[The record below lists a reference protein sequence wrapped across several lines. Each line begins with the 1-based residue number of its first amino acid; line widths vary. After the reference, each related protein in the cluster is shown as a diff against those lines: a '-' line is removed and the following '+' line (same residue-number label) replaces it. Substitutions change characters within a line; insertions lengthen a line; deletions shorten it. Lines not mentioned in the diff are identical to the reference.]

1 VSMKTIEDIKTVMI
15 AGAGTLGLRIALRC
29 ALDGYIVKMFDISD
43 GQLASAQAMQ
53 AKLTRSFLRT
63 GKITQEQAD
72 LAKENLSVTSDID
85 EAVKGVDLISES
97 VIENL
102 GLKRNFYA
110 DLTPRLEK
118 GVIVTTNTSYLLP
131 SDLLD
136 SIQEPELFCA
146 LHFHDVFNQFVVDI
160 MPHPTTDQTVVGLL
174 MEFGKRINQIPVF
187 VRKESSGYMF
197 NAMLMSILGEASD
210 LYANGVGSF
219 QDIDRSF
226 MGNFGTLAG
235 PFGMMDQVGLD
246 TVWHIISVRDDERS
260 KVFAGIIKSYVDQGK
275 LGYKSGEGFY
285 RYPGPE
291 FAQPEF
297 LKA

>member
-1 VSMKTIEDIKTVMI
+1 MPIKTIDDINVVMV

-29 ALDGYIVKMFDISD
+29 ALDGYVVKMFDINNE
-43 GQLASAQAMQ
+43 QLESAQQMQ
-53 AKLTRSFLRT
+53 AKLTRSFLRK
-63 GKITQEQAD
+63 GKITQQQAD
-72 LAKENLSVTSDID
+72 NAYANLRVTNDIV
-85 EAVKGVDLISES
+85 EAVEGVDLISES

-102 GLKRNFYA
+102 ELKKEFYA
-110 DLTPRLEK
+110 DLTPRLER

-131 SDLLD
+131 SALLD
-136 SIQEPELFCA
+136 SVEEPELFCA
-146 LHFHDVFNQFVVDI
+146 LHFHDVFNQIVVDV
-160 MPHPTTDQTVVGLL
+160 MPHAGTNQGVIELL
-174 MEFGKRINQIPVF
+174 MEFGKRINHIPVL

-226 MGNFGTLAG
+226 MGNFGTMAG

-246 TVWHIISVRDDERS
+246 TVLHIVSAREDQRS
-260 KVFAGIIKSYVDQGK
+260 KAFAAIIKSYVDQGK

-285 RYPGPE
+285 SYPGPE
-291 FAQPEF
+291 FAQAEF
-297 LKA
+297 LQV